1 MVSGPITEDI
11 WNKALTVDNGVS
23 IAGTISY
30 EDEIGNRHDLNF
42 VIARLHGCNRLPR
55 DIRELSQRD
64 AMMMHVRLSRSP
76 SQPDRVAAKIGTRI
90 GTELFSTARDRPARW
105 RFLARANGRNI

>member
-30 EDEIGNRHDLNF
+30 EDEIGNRHDFELLCIGRLATGA
-42 VIARLHGCNRLPR
+42 IAF
-55 DIRELSQRD
+55 RETSENCHN
-64 AMMMHVRLSRSP
+64 AMR
-76 SQPDRVAAKIGTRI
+76 
-90 GTELFSTARDRPARW
+90 
-105 RFLARANGRNI
+105 

>member
-30 EDEIGNRHDLNF
+30 EDEIGNRNDLTF
-42 VIARLHGCNRLPR
+42 CIGRLATGAIAF
-55 DIRELSQRD
+55 RETSENCHN
-64 AMMMHVRLSRSP
+64 AMR
-76 SQPDRVAAKIGTRI
+76 
-90 GTELFSTARDRPARW
+90 
-105 RFLARANGRNI
+105 